1 MLRVRIGE
9 KEPLRWALAWGG
21 TGDLRNSSER
31 ATGDLKAAPNS
42 PRRGHNRSKRKLC
55 RGCSPR
61 AIRLADKHGR
71 HPPKSKQ
78 SGLER
83 MHGDE
88 EATSGILDLQVNW
101 DLRGLPSPLDL
112 YRD

>member
-1 MLRVRIGE
+1 
-9 KEPLRWALAWGG
+9 
-21 TGDLRNSSER
+21 
-31 ATGDLKAAPNS
+31 
-42 PRRGHNRSKRKLC
+42 
-55 RGCSPR
+55 
-61 AIRLADKHGR
+61 
-71 HPPKSKQ
+71 
-78 SGLER
+78 